1 MKVSNPFI
9 NTLRQISFKSNYNN
23 PGDFEN
29 YKEKPV
35 DDEYTLGYDDILS
48 TERRKRIRESA
59 YSHIMPYYKYHS
71 ETRLSEYELKKKI
84 ESLSRKAQIKN
95 SILNDTDLMNIK
107 ELPGIPSSYSGQSL
121 VDKSYDLFPLKCA
134 GFKKIISI
142 SEYDKDYEKEI
153 KNEGLEYS
161 YFNYPESA
169 SNVPVF
175 PFSNRNEAV
184 AELKENTVIYNLSE
198 EYSEENLKKFDKQ
211 SKEFIRDLIF
221 FTKELKEGHC
231 YLHCI
236 YGTEKTDQILFL
248 VGAVCPALKEFQ
260 NITGKIDAE
269 THKAIKNIL
278 EALTESDKKQLG
290 LS

>member
-1 MKVSNPFI
+1 MKLSNSFI
-9 NTLRQISFKSNYNN
+9 NTLRQTSFKA
-23 PGDFEN
+23 DFNKSLDKYIEEDEN
-29 YKEKPV
+29 I
-35 DDEYTLGYDDILS
+35 LGYDDAIS
-48 TERRKRIRESA
+48 AERRKYIRESA
-59 YSHIMPYYKYHS
+59 YSRIMPYYEYHK

-84 ESLSRKAQIKN
+84 ESLSRKTQIDN

-107 ELPGIPSSYSGQSL
+107 KLPGLPEAYSGQSL
-121 VDKSYDLFPLKCA
+121 VDKSYDLFPLKRA

-142 SEYDKDYEKEI
+142 SEYDKDYENEI

-175 PFSNRNEAV
+175 PFSSRNEAIC
-184 AELKENTVIYNLSE
+184 ELNENTITYNLPK
-198 EYSEENLKKFDKQ
+198 EYTEVNLKKFDKQ

-236 YGTEKTDQILFL
+236 YGTEKTDQVLYL
-248 VGAVCPALKEFQ
+248 AASVCPELKELKTV
-260 NITGKIDAE
+260 TGKIDKE
-269 THKAIKNIL
+269 THKAVKNTL

-290 LS
+290 LN